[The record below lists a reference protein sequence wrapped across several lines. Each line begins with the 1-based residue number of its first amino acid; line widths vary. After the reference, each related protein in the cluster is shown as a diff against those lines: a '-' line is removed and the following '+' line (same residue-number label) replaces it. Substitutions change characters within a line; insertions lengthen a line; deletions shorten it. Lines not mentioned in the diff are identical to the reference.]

1 MGLWPARLI
10 WVKFSTE
17 LQLHQAV
24 THELA
29 GCEPTTLEIV
39 ELPGPGHEFE
49 SDHIGVCLA
58 ICHPFGHDVP
68 NDHQQFASDGDNGLT
83 GLHATG
89 QLLELL
95 FPMGMRTDGD
105 PGRFDQGPAQF
116 SPTLLGDMTGMMG
129 LTAIVD
135 TAAQA
140 SIANQFLGLR
150 EAGDIADRR
159 ENGHDIDQPKARQL
173 QEIGRVVLPRRL
185 GAQMSQFLIDF
196 ADLGFEMI
204 QQGQILAD
212 TQLLHRK
219 KG

>member
-1 MGLWPARLI
+1 MGQ
-10 WVKFSTE
+10 VFTE
-17 LQLHQAV
+17 LKLHQAV

-29 GCEPTTLEIV
+29 GREPTALEIV

-49 SDHIGVCLA
+49 SNHIGVRLA

-68 NDHQQFASDGDNGLT
+68 DDHQQFASDGDNGLT
-83 GLHATG
+83 GLHAAG

-95 FPMGMRTDGD
+95 FPMGMRTDGN
-105 PGRFDQGPAQF
+105 PGRFDQGPTQF
-116 SPTLLGDMTGMMG
+116 SPSLFGDVAGMMG
-129 LTAIVD
+129 LAAVVD
-135 TAAQA
+135 ATAQA
-140 SIANQFLGLR
+140 GIADQFLGMR

-185 GAQMSQFLIDF
+185 GAQMSQLLIDF
-196 ADLGFEMI
+196 GDLGFEMI

-212 TQLLHRK
+212 AQLLHRR